1 MDDHQQMKCLFQIVF
16 CKYQQVG
23 CNKQVSFEIFYRIN
37 DNKGFFEYVHLICL
51 YFVFFPN

>member
-23 CNKQVSFEIFYRIN
+23 CNKQVSFEILYRIN
-37 DNKGFFEYVHLICL
+37 DNKGGYEYV
-51 YFVFFPN
+51 